1 MTKVTKIC
9 DRCGR
14 ETDWLYKIPTFSI
27 DGLVF
32 TVRNDTNYELCRDC
46 LKNLCDYIN
55 RYNRSFRNI

>member
-14 ETDWLYKIPTFSI
+14 ETDWLYEIPTFSI

-32 TVRNDTNYELCRDC
+32 TVRNDTNYELCQDC

-55 RYNRSFRNI
+55 RYNRSFKGI